1 MRKFTKKIVSILLS
15 VMLVIGIAAPVAS
28 AAFEPG
34 TSVNDSVSTIE
45 KVLYNVVD
53 KVIDVAVGA
62 INKFVPT
69 PKTWTDKADFTY
81 DGFMPGTEQFLDTPA
96 EGAYWS
102 VGYSNASILMGNEL
116 DGKHFVGGSL
126 SVSDKVATS
135 VIDDLKVRTIAMSD
149 NSGRGT
155 VVFAVVDSYGLA
167 SSEVRAIRAALA
179 DLCAEKNIVSLNVA
193 VLHQHSAVDTFGM
206 NGSIVKAL
214 VNPFRSEP
222 VNGINKEYNENLYK
236 VVAKTVSEAVDN
248 MTAGKLY
255 YGTVDCAAF
264 ATDKRDPQV
273 LETNFD
279 RFRFVPDN
287 GEKETWFTTSCIHC
301 VGNGAGRTDITGD
314 YPYYM
319 EQVINEKYNANFMM
333 MLTAEQGTTQDGSTV
348 RSEGET
354 MTTAEYLTAY
364 GTALAERFASI
375 TDETEVAPV
384 LNIKSQV
391 VYYKITNQILIF
403 AGKMGLLTNTV
414 VKNDGKFEVATEI
427 GYMELG
433 TDIAVALVPGEGA
446 AELFS
451 GGCLSAADS
460 WTGTDWSLAPVANEV
475 GDKKLIVF
483 GIINDQ
489 IGYIIPDN
497 DYMALL
503 SPINKSLELVSTGS
517 NTASAMVKDFAA
529 LISSVK

>member
-1 MRKFTKKIVSILLS
+1 MRKRTRKVLSILLS
-15 VMLVIGIAAPVAS
+15 VMLVMGIFAPAAS
-28 AAFEPG
+28 AAFVPD
-34 TSVNDSVSTIE
+34 TSVNESVSPVK
-45 KVLYNVVD
+45 KVLFNAVD
-53 KVIDVAVGA
+53 KVIDKAVGA

-69 PKTWTDKADFTY
+69 PEAWVDKADFNY
-81 DGFMPGTEQFLDTPA
+81 DGFMAGTEEFLDAPA

-102 VGYSNASILMGNEL
+102 MGYANASILTGKEL

-126 SVSDKVATS
+126 SVKDKTATS
-135 VIDDLKVRTIAMSD
+135 VIDDLKVRTIAMND

-167 SSEVRAIRAALA
+167 STEVSAIREYLA
-179 DLCAEKNIVSLNVA
+179 DYCEKNNIVSLNIA

-214 VNPFRSEP
+214 INPYRSEP

-236 VVAKTVSEAVDN
+236 KIGETVAEAVEN
-248 MTAGKLY
+248 MTSGKLF
-255 YGTVDCAAF
+255 YGTADFSDYV
-264 ATDKRDPQV
+264 TDKRDPQV

-279 RFRFVPDN
+279 RFRFVPDD
-287 GEKETWFTTSCIHC
+287 GGRDIWFTTSCIHC

-319 EQVINEKYNANFMM
+319 EQVINEKYDADFMM

-348 RSEGET
+348 RTEGKE
-354 MTTAEYLTAY
+354 MTKEEYLSAY
-364 GTALAERFASI
+364 GAALAEKFASV
-375 TDETEVAPV
+375 DNETEVAPL

-414 VKNDGKFEVATEI
+414 VKNGDDLEVATEI

-433 TDIAVALVPGEGA
+433 NDIAVALVPGEGA
-446 AELFS
+446 AELFY
-451 GGCLSAADS
+451 GGCLGADKS
-460 WTGTDWSLAPVANEV
+460 WTGKDWTIAPLKDSV
-475 GDKKLIVF
+475 GGRKLIVF

-503 SPINKSLELVSTGS
+503 EPSNKSLELVSTGN
-517 NTASAMVKDFAA
+517 NTASKMVQDFVA
-529 LISSVK
+529 LIDG

>member
-1 MRKFTKKIVSILLS
+1 MSKSAKKILAILLS
-15 VMLVIGIAAPVAS
+15 MILVIGAVAPVAS
-28 AAFEPG
+28 AAFVPG
-34 TSVNDSVSTIE
+34 ASVNESVSSIT
-45 KVLYNVVD
+45 KVFYNVVD
-53 KVIDVAVGA
+53 KVINAAVGA

-69 PKTWTDKADFTY
+69 PKTWVDKADFTY
-81 DGFMPGTEQFLDTPA
+81 EGFMPGTEEFLDAAA

-102 VGYSNASILMGNEL
+102 VGYANASILMGNEL

-126 SVSDKVATS
+126 SASDKVATS

-155 VVFAVVDSYGLA
+155 VVFVVVDSYGLA
-167 SSEVRAIRAALA
+167 STEVRAIRAALA
-179 DLCAEKNIVSLNVA
+179 DMCTEKNIVSLNVA

-206 NGSIVKAL
+206 NGSILKAL
-214 VNPFRSEP
+214 ANPMRSEP
-222 VNGINKEYNENLYK
+222 VNGINKAYNENLYK
-236 VVAKTVSEAVDN
+236 VIAKTVDEAVN
-248 MTAGKLY
+248 GMTAGKLY
-255 YGTVDCAAF
+255 YGTADFAEF

-287 GEKETWFTTSCIHC
+287 GDKETWFTTSCIHC

-319 EQVINEKYNANFMM
+319 EQVINDKYNANFMM
-333 MLTAEQGTTQDGSTV
+333 VLTAEQGTTQDGSSV
-348 RSEGET
+348 KAEGET

-375 TDETEVAPV
+375 DEESEVAPL

-414 VKNDGKFEVATEI
+414 VKNGGDLEVATEI

-433 TDIAVALVPGEGA
+433 TDLAVALIPGEAA
-446 AELFS
+446 AELAY
-451 GGCLSAADS
+451 GGCLGADKS
-460 WTGTDWSLAPVANEV
+460 WSGKDWTLAPIKDEV
-475 GDKKLIVF
+475 GGRKLIVF

-503 SPINKSLELVSTGS
+503 EPSNKSLELVSTGS
-517 NTASAMVKDFAA
+517 NTASSMIQDFAS
-529 LISSVK
+529 LIASVK